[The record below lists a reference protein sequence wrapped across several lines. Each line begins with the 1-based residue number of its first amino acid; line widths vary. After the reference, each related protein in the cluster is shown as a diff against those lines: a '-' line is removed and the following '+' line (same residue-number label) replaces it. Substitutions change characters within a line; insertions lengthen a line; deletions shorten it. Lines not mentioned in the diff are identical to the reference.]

1 MPKKYIAI
9 YTTHMANPQKKNF
22 LKHILEPVLLL
33 SWNRSKTGL
42 VKNDKTFNLSEFGRE

>member
-9 YTTHMANPQKKNF
+9 YTTHMANHQEKKHF

-33 SWNRSKTGL
+33 S
-42 VKNDKTFNLSEFGRE
+42 